1 MTVDGKAIGLTVLDV
16 VTWVVA
22 AVAGAYGG
30 PAAATGVA
38 MAGGAI
44 KNLATDGQGTPD
56 SRGERFDKADFATRA
71 KATESKRA
79 GLIAQ
84 ASDAEATKAELRGL
98 GHSEAKIDGILAG
111 KTATGTTAVGA
122 PIVAMEGKRGAEQ
135 PGQEIAAQPGAKTG
149 WDGTNTSEL
158 ASIGKVIWGAL
169 SQKG

>member
-1 MTVDGKAIGLTVLDV
+1 MVDGKAIGLTVLDV
-16 VTWVVA
+16 VTGVGA

-30 PAAATGVA
+30 PAAAGGVT

-44 KNLATDGQGTPD
+44 KNLATDGQGTPATR
-56 SRGERFDKADFATRA
+56 SERFDKADFATRT

-84 ASDAEATKAELRGL
+84 ASDTEATKAELRAL
-98 GHSEAKIDGILAG
+98 GHSEEKIDGILAG
-111 KTATGTTAVGA
+111 KAAAGPVAAGA
-122 PIVAMEGKRGAEQ
+122 PIVAAGGKRGAEQ

-149 WDGTNTSEL
+149 WDGVDTSAL
-158 ASIGKVIWGAL
+158 ASVGKMVVGAM

>member
-1 MTVDGKAIGLTVLDV
+1 MMVDGKAIGLTVLDV
-16 VTWVVA
+16 VTGVGA
-22 AVAGAYGG
+22 AVAGVYGG

-56 SRGERFDKADFATRA
+56 SRGERFEKADFATRA

-98 GHSEAKIDGILAG
+98 GYSEAKIDGILAG
-111 KTATGTTAVGA
+111 KTTGPAAVGA
-122 PIVAMEGKRGAEQ
+122 PIVATEGKRAAEKS
-135 PGQEIAAQPGAKTG
+135 GQEIAAQPGAKTG